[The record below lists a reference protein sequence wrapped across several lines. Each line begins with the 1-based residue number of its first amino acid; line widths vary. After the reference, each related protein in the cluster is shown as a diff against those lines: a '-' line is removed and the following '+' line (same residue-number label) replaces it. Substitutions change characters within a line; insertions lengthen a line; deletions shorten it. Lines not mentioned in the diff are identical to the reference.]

1 MWEHLPLA
9 AAHQGKQSDPRG
21 AHRLRP
27 EGATRWPSHRGTR
40 AQVLTGPHPAAWS
53 RGPAPRPVAPATHD
67 LLGIRS
73 GTEGGPVPPSLA
85 APNCGSYFGPRPE
98 PVPLG
103 RRQPERGWGRR
114 PLSCPACSGGCRR
127 CWRGAE
133 AGRPGLGSGSASAAW
148 RLPPCRSHLM
158 DEGGVTSHPHSAGL
172 AETRRGG
179 GSTPPLRLRGVGREV
194 SQGTP
199 RRRAGFSCADSSG
212 LRRQN
217 LREPTP
223 E

>member
-9 AAHQGKQSDPRG
+9 AAHQGKQSDPQG

-27 EGATRWPSHRGTR
+27 EGATRWPSHWGTR

-73 GTEGGPVPPSLA
+73 GTEGAPAPPSLA

-114 PLSCPACSGGCRR
+114 PLSCPACRPLSCPA
-127 CWRGAE
+127 CWRGAK

-172 AETRRGG
+172 VGDQARWRVHTALETAGSWARG
-179 GSTPPLRLRGVGREV
+179 
-194 SQGTP
+194 
-199 RRRAGFSCADSSG
+199 
-212 LRRQN
+212 
-217 LREPTP
+217 EPGDTQAQSRVFLC
-223 E
+223 